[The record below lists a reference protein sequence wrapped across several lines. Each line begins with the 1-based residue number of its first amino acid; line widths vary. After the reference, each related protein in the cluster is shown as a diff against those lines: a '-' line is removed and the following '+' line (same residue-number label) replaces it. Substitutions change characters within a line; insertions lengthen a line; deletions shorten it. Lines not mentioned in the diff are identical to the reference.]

1 MISEK
6 KTPIHH
12 KVEQRVIRSLRSVKN
27 EITTLYM
34 MYSDEKIM
42 REYVKEISSA
52 NITTPS
58 LRSRNA

>member
-12 KVEQRVIRSLRSVKN
+12 KVEQQVIRSLRTVKN
-27 EITTLYM
+27 EFTMIYM
-34 MYSDEKIM
+34 IYSDEKIM

-52 NITTPS
+52 NITIPS